1 MNETR
6 SCARV
11 GGSELPRE
19 ATLQQGLFVDSDG
32 HSRRPERP
40 ADRLQDSLHR
50 RDSDVGTLGG
60 EHDSIPAGDPIRPAE
75 LTSFDVPYAQVPAE
89 NCPDDN
95 QKDRFHGARLYQALR
110 SNRAMTLPTAQ
121 MSSDVLISAVSASS
135 YINQVANDPRRCC
148 RVTHVDGIAL
158 LPTCTIIREGVL
170 VRGDASS
177 ISLPVSCARTKKTV
191 MTFSLLLSLR
201 S

>member
-110 SNRAMTLPTAQ
+110 SNRAMTLP
-121 MSSDVLISAVSASS
+121 ISAACSRVPSCGKISCFCTNRICRLQRPS
-135 YINQVANDPRRCC
+135 RCE
-148 RVTHVDGIAL
+148 A
-158 LPTCTIIREGVL
+158 PQAREN
-170 VRGDASS
+170 
-177 ISLPVSCARTKKTV
+177 P
-191 MTFSLLLSLR
+191 
-201 S
+201 